1 MEFLKP
7 CLGVRPAKAESKAP
21 RRGRQVPRVVQVLL
35 TLALLS
41 DWAEAAE
48 TARAYQIKAAFIFN
62 FAQFTEWPEGAF
74 DDKEAPLVIGIFG
87 SNPFG
92 DVLEDTVR
100 NEVVHGRRLVVERY
114 TKLAEIKRCHI
125 LYIGQSEVDRVEN
138 IRDQLKGK
146 PVLTVSDIENSGA
159 RGVVIELVTTQ
170 NRIRFRINLE
180 AAKQANLTLSSKL
193 LRAGEPESR

>member
-7 CLGVRPAKAESKAP
+7 SLGVRPAKAESKAP

-41 DWAEAAE
+41 DWAKAAE

-114 TKLAEIKRCHI
+114 TKLAEIKSCHI